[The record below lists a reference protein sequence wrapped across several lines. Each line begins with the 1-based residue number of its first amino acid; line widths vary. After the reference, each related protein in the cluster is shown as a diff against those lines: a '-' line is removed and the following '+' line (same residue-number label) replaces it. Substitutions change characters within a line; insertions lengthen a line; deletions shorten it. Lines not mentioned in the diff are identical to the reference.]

1 MGKSWVALCD
11 VNGSCKKPTRS
22 PRISESQRFHKLQGS
37 LDHLC
42 KTLLNQSWLSRGKKG
57 HAQTIS
63 RVLNS
68 SCLWFRRC
76 PKLTVDLY
84 GLPAAAQKSR
94 QQQTSSEW
102 WMRADPSEST
112 SDVFKGSSSWSSS
125 LSSFLIFFDLFWTL
139 IRFVQ
144 IDSKL
149 IPTNCFNIGFSWSGW
164 NLHFHPMSVTEV
176 GAAVLCTTSRHCE
189 GFAGICGALVGKTN
203 TKHINV
209 SHIMPYR
216 TPCQPWKSACFLSLR
231 CVLFGCLWAGRLLLI
246 SRSGSLIG
254 GPSSRLWRNQQTT
267 SSRTEKRMVLDFER
281 SQMLGL
287 HKSNSERHE
296 WLYS

>member
-42 KTLLNQSWLSRGKKG
+42 KTLLNQSWKERTCPDNFRCFKQQLSVVSEMSQA
-57 HAQTIS
+57 HCWPVWVT
-63 RVLNS
+63 
-68 SCLWFRRC
+68 CLAPFQ
-76 PKLTVDLY
+76 
-84 GLPAAAQKSR
+84 AAADILGVVD
-94 QQQTSSEW
+94 
-102 WMRADPSEST
+102 AG
-112 SDVFKGSSSWSSS
+112 GSFGEYLGCLQRKLFTVIFFDFFW
-125 LSSFLIFFDLFWTL
+125 SFLIFFGLW
-139 IRFVQ
+139 FVL
-144 IDSKL
+144 SKL